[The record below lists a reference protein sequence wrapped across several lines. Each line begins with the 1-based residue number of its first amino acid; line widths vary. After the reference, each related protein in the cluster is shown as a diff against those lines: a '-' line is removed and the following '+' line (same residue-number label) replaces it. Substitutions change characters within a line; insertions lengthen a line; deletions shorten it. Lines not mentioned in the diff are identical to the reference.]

1 MPAFETQ
8 RYRTA
13 FPQTKADILRM
24 LDDGALFSFRYH
36 VWPKGHA
43 ATNYAK
49 WKGSTVPYKVIRKC
63 SSNFAEPLL
72 HIKSLFIELFKINLF
87 STLFILPHT
96 QVITND

>member
-49 WKGSTVPYKVIRKC
+49 WKGSTVPYKV
-63 SSNFAEPLL
+63 
-72 HIKSLFIELFKINLF
+72 KSLMFCEDIKCFMQYLSPIYHKYSFLIDLSNY
-87 STLFILPHT
+87 
-96 QVITND
+96 D

>member
-1 MPAFETQ
+1 VPAFETQ

-49 WKGSTVPYKVIRKC
+49 WKGSTVPYKVNNNIVYRLYSVRNYFSKLK
-63 SSNFAEPLL
+63 FANKYLKFLL
-72 HIKSLFIELFKINLF
+72 W
-87 STLFILPHT
+87 
-96 QVITND
+96 

>member
-49 WKGSTVPYKVIRKC
+49 WKGSTVPYKVI
-63 SSNFAEPLL
+63 
-72 HIKSLFIELFKINLF
+72 NLF
-87 STLFILPHT
+87 RNILR
-96 QVITND
+96 VF